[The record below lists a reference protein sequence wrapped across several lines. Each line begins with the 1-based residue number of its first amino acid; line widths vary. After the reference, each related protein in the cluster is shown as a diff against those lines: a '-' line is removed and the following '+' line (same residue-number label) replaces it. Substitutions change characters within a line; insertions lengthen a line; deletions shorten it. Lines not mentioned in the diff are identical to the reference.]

1 MERRVG
7 FAGMTHVTIGV
18 DEDLV
23 LDHFWNPNTDG
34 DLLFNAKIET
44 LEDLAVLAEIFPSK
58 GQARKNGVTG
68 EIPFGIHLLGTKKKK
83 VWVWRAPPQKE
94 VDDGSI

>member
-7 FAGMTHVTIGV
+7 LAGMTHVSIGV

-23 LDHFWNPNTDG
+23 LDHFWNPTEDG
-34 DLLFNAKIET
+34 ILFFNAEIET
-44 LEDLAVLAEIFPSK
+44 LEELAVLVEIFTSK

-83 VWVWRAPPQKE
+83 VWVWRAPPKG
-94 VDDGSI
+94 VDDGSN